1 VTYEPGTADILTTCD
16 PPSPPDVESAVLR
29 AVFERAANAGYAIVK
44 VEDGQWYMQI
54 DWTRITDNERHILT
68 RIAVAAP

>member
-1 VTYEPGTADILTTCD
+1 MTFEPGTADILTTCD
-16 PPSPPDVESAVLR
+16 PPFPPDVESAVLR
-29 AVFERAANAGYAIVK
+29 AVFERAASRQRHRQGG
-44 VEDGQWYMQI
+44 DGEWYMQV